1 MPFPAA
7 KSFWASYSTYC
18 SLQLARLKQLLNI
31 DSPSSDTSSQ
41 FPVDAV
47 RAGQLQ
53 EDNSK
58 QETQPRTQ
66 MNKMSDPKPDV
77 GSNKSSAES
86 APSSDS
92 SSRLYESLP
101 SLTQPG
107 SDIGSAVTEFKRTL
121 AKTWRPPSVFG
132 ERGTFVVRGQLELK
146 GPTGSCVLEILADYH
161 PGEASYRTLGVAP
174 KYILPYRQRPRPP

>member
-1 MPFPAA
+1 MPLPAA
-7 KSFWASYSTYC
+7 KSLWASYSTYC
-18 SLQLARLKQLLNI
+18 SLQLARVKQFLNI
-31 DSPSSDTSSQ
+31 DTASSKTNAQ

-47 RAGQLQ
+47 RIGQLR
-53 EDNSK
+53 EDSSK
-58 QETQPRTQ
+58 QETQARAQ

-77 GSNKSSAES
+77 SSTKGSAES
-86 APSSDS
+86 ASSSDS
-92 SSRLYESLP
+92 SRIYGSLP
-101 SLTQPG
+101 SLPQPG
-107 SDIGSAVTEFKRTL
+107 SDIGSAITEFKRTL
-121 AKTWRPPSVFG
+121 AKTWRPPSAFG

>member
-7 KSFWASYSTYC
+7 KSLWASYSTFC
-18 SLQLARLKQLLNI
+18 SLQLARFKQFLNI
-31 DSPSSDTSSQ
+31 DPASSKTGPH

-47 RAGQLQ
+47 RVRQLP
-53 EDNSK
+53 EDSSK
-58 QETQPRTQ
+58 QETQTRAQ

-77 GSNKSSAES
+77 SSTKGPAES
-86 APSSDS
+86 AS
-92 SSRLYESLP
+92 SSGSSRIYESLP
-101 SLTQPG
+101 SLPQPD
-107 SDIGSAVTEFKRTL
+107 SDIGFAVTEFKRTL

-146 GPTGSCVLEILADYH
+146 GPTGACVLEILADYH

>member
-7 KSFWASYSTYC
+7 KSFLASYSTYC
-18 SLQLARLKQLLNI
+18 SLQLAKIKQFLNI
-31 DSPSSDTSSQ
+31 DSASSKTSPQ
-41 FPVDAV
+41 FPVDAAKA
-47 RAGQLQ
+47 RQLP
-53 EDNSK
+53 EDSSK
-58 QETQPRTQ
+58 QETQTHTQ

-77 GSNKSSAES
+77 SSSKGSAES

-92 SSRLYESLP
+92 SRIYDSLP

-121 AKTWRPPSVFG
+121 AKTWRPPSAFG

-174 KYILPYRQRPRPP
+174 KYILPYRQRPRPS